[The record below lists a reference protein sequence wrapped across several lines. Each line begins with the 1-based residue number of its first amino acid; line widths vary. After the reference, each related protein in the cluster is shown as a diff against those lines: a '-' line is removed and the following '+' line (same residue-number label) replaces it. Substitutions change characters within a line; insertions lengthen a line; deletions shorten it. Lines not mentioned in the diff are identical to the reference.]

1 MRKAH
6 ATLHTPNSNLAGYI
20 NYMIENTDKPVLGK
34 SYLPLVRL
42 PQDIK
47 LVDSTLQPLYHLL
60 DN

>member
-1 MRKAH
+1 
-6 ATLHTPNSNLAGYI
+6 
-20 NYMIENTDKPVLGK
+20 MIENTDKPVLGK